1 MDDLSERLA
10 ELLNDPESL
19 ERVRSVAE
27 NFLGGEKSGNRQ
39 APSSD
44 LNSVLGDSGLDPIQI
59 TKILSL
65 LSQLKNSGNDSR
77 SNLLLALKPLL
88 SPPRREKVD
97 TAIKL
102 LKLIDMLPMLRDS
115 GIFDF

>member
-44 LNSVLGDSGLDPIQI
+44 LNSVLGDSGLDPGLGTGFYIDLI
-59 TKILSL
+59 FLCVLEKIIFQSSL
-65 LSQLKNSGNDSR
+65 CRLGS
-77 SNLLLALKPLL
+77 ALHGA
-88 SPPRREKVD
+88 KV
-97 TAIKL
+97 
-102 LKLIDMLPMLRDS
+102 
-115 GIFDF
+115 